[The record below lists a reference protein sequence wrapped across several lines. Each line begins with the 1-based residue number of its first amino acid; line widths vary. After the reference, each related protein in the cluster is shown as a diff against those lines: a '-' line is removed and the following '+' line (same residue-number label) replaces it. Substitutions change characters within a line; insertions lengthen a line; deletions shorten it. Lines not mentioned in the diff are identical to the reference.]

1 VSIINKNSIYLED
14 NQGGD
19 CIAIRNNGD
28 GKYTFE
34 VARCCVYS
42 MRKTGT
48 ISEICDWLTEL
59 TFLLPE
65 GTESVEHI

>member
-1 VSIINKNSIYLED
+1 MGKDIHLED
-14 NQGGD
+14 NRGGD
-19 CIAIRNNGD
+19 YIAIRSLGD

-48 ISEICDWLTEL
+48 ISEICEWLTQL

-65 GTESVEHI
+65 STETVEIL